1 MGTDVLS
8 NVETAYLKGGNG
20 NNRLNDSVFSGDVT
34 LIGGG

>member
-1 MGTDVLS
+1 MVTDVLTRI
-8 NVETAYLKGGNG
+8 ERAYLKGGNG